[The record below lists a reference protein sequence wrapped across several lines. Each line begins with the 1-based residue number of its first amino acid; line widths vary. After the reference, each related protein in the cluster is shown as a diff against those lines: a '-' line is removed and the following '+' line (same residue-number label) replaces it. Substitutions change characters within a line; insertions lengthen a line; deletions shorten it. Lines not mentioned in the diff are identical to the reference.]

1 MAEVDMDKMGPFLD
15 KMVDDL
21 GPVFGAALTTIGIRL
36 GLYKAIADSTG
47 PVTPGELATKTG
59 TLERMIQEWLC
70 SQAAS
75 GYVEFDA
82 ETDRFSMTPEQI
94 AVFVDEDSP
103 FCLQAAFEFTP
114 IMYADLEKIS
124 SAFSSE
130 EGFAWGDHAEGCSC
144 ATAKYF
150 RPTYRSFLLQE
161 WLPALDG
168 VRERM
173 ESGCAVADVGC
184 GHGISTTLMAGA
196 FPQSTFTCIDY
207 DEPSIECAR
216 ANAREAGATNV
227 DFQVAAS
234 KEFEGTY
241 DVIAFF
247 DCYHDMGDPVGVAKH
262 ALTRLSEDG
271 SVFLVE
277 PFANDTIQ
285 ENMTPVGRMYYAAS
299 TMFCTPCAI
308 SQNGS
313 GIVLGAQAGEAQT
326 RRCFLEAGF
335 SELNRVTETPFN
347 IVYQASP

>member
-1 MAEVDMDKMGPFLD
+1 MQAIDMEKMGPFLG
-15 KMVDDL
+15 KLVDDL

-36 GLYKAIADSTG
+36 GLYRAMAESSG
-47 PVTPGELATKTG
+47 PVTAGELARKTG
-59 TLERMIQEWLC
+59 THERMIQEWLC

-82 ETDRFSMTPEQI
+82 QTGRFSMTPEQI

-114 IMYADLEKIS
+114 VIYADLDKIS
-124 SAFSSE
+124 AAFSSE
-130 EGFAWGDHAEGCSC
+130 GGFPWGDHAEGCSC

-150 RPTYRSFLLQE
+150 RPTYRSHLLQE

-168 VRERM
+168 IKERM
-173 ESGCAVADVGC
+173 EAGCTVGDVGC
-184 GHGISTTLMAGA
+184 GHGISTALMAA
-196 FPQSTFTCIDY
+196 SFPKSTFTCIDY
-207 DEPSIECAR
+207 DEPSIECAM
-216 ANAREAGATNV
+216 ANAKEAGVSNV
-227 DFQVAAS
+227 NAQVATS

-241 DVIAFF
+241 DVITFF

-262 ALTRLSEDG
+262 ALDRLSANG

-277 PFANDTIQ
+277 PFGSDTIQ

-313 GIVLGAQAGEAQT
+313 AIVLGAQAGEKRT
-326 RRCFLEAGF
+326 RDCFLEAGF
-335 SELNRVTETPFN
+335 SELNRMAETPFN
-347 IVYQASP
+347 IVYQAVP